1 LVVIA
6 SLATAYIAYRSDD
19 GVVAQDYYKRGLLV
33 NRILPKVPLPVP
45 RLAATIAFTAGGMLV
60 VHPEAGDTRHDTLH
74 VRLMH
79 PASGTREDLEL
90 TRNGDGDF
98 EGSFPSGRLGRWV
111 VSFDAP
117 TWPLPTTLVER
128 TAKAGV
134 AGRAESS
141 AAIQ

>member
-1 LVVIA
+1 VVVA
-6 SLATAYIAYRSDD
+6 SLATAYLAIRSDD

-45 RLAATIAFTAGGMLV
+45 KLAATIAFTADGRLV
-60 VHPEAGDTRHDTLH
+60 VHPQAGDTRHDTLR
-74 VRLMH
+74 VRLAH
-79 PASGTREDLEL
+79 PASGAREDVEL
-90 TRNGDGDF
+90 RRNADGDF
-98 EGSFPSGRLGRWV
+98 EGSFPSDRLGRWI
-111 VSFDAP
+111 VSFDSP

-141 AAIQ
+141 AEIR